1 MLQTIA
7 NLIPLV
13 EINMSTIHYID
24 DLKPGQ
30 RFGSGRFLMDAT
42 DIKRFA
48 AEFDP
53 QPFHLDEDAA
63 KTTLFQGLAAS
74 GWHTASVTMRLFFES
89 EFKPAGGIIGAG
101 LDELKWY
108 QPVRA
113 DDELY
118 LEIEILEV
126 KPSKSRPEQGMV
138 KARVTTFKNPGN
150 VVQVFVAN
158 LIVKRKIVQ

>member
-1 MLQTIA
+1 
-7 NLIPLV
+7 
-13 EINMSTIHYID
+13 MSTIHYID